1 MATSSRPWFRKSKGR
16 WFVTLDGKQI
26 SLGVTDPND
35 VAAAWAALQRL
46 LASGSV
52 TLTAPSTETGA
63 KGISV
68 ADAVAAWLSES
79 CEGVQPATVTIY
91 RKHAASFVAAFPG
104 RTIDASLTAKEVRD
118 SSVRPEWSDSYRRQY
133 LDVAT
138 SILRSAKWPHELKKK
153 PRKVSAGSG
162 CLLTEDQHRLI
173 LDTVRGDMV
182 PYLRVQWE
190 LGSRPQE
197 LAGLMLEMVKWADG
211 IAVLTEHKNA
221 SKTGRPRTLY
231 FSTAAMAVLER
242 QRARYGSGLAF
253 RGSKGQ
259 LIDDQ
264 AMCKRLWRASKVL
277 GFRVTAY
284 HYRHTFITRMLLNG
298 VTAAQVAELCGTSVN
313 MIARHYGHLE
323 SVQGLRQVLLKA
335 AG

>member
-26 SLGVTDPND
+26 SLGIPDPHD
-35 VAAAWAALQRL
+35 EAAAWSALHRL
-46 LASGSV
+46 LATGSV
-52 TLTAPSTETGA
+52 TLSVPPAETGA
-63 KGISV
+63 KSVPV
-68 ADAVAAWLSES
+68 ADAVSAWLSES
-79 CEGVQPATVTIY
+79 CEGVQPATALIY
-91 RKHAASFVAAFPG
+91 RKHAASFGKSFAG
-104 RTIDASLTAKEVRD
+104 RAVDGALTAKEVRD
-118 SSVRPEWSDSYRRQY
+118 SSCRPGWSDSYRRQY

-153 PRKVSAGSG
+153 PRKVSAGSA
-162 CLLTEDQHRLI
+162 CLLSAEQHQLI

-197 LAGLMLEMVKWADG
+197 LAGLELAAVKWADG

-221 SKTGRPRTLY
+221 GKTGKPRTLY
-231 FSTAAMAVLER
+231 FSAVALAILER
-242 QRARYGSGLAF
+242 QRARYGAGLAF
-253 RGSKGQ
+253 RGSRGQ

-284 HYRHTFITRMLLNG
+284 HYRHTFITRMLLRG
-298 VTAAQVAELCGTSVN
+298 ITAAQVAELCGTSVD

-323 SVQGLRQVLLKA
+323 SVQGLREVLLKA